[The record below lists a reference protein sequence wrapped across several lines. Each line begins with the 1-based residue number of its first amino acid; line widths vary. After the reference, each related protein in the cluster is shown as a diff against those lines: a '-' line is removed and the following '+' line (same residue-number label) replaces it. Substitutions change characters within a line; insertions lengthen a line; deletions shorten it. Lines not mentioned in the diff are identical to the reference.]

1 MRYLLTV
8 VLIAMSLV
16 AGTAPARAQEAT
28 PTAADFGNL
37 DYTNVRYFLPF
48 TPDGLAPGLN
58 VTGEVSGTCVEQSLA
73 DIGRGDAWFC
83 TDASTGDQYDPCFEN
98 SFGAIDEQSDLIC
111 AESPFSTDVVRF
123 TLTDPIQREKDAVA
137 EDVPPQADAAPNQAP
152 PKQGKKDRQD
162 QDMAPAE
169 VAPPPP
175 TDVAETAI
183 EPLDIPWAVEL
194 ANGERCE
201 LLTGATAVFAGQRLN
216 YGCESGGYV
225 IGELQRDGAVWL
237 ASFLAKDAYASDLV
251 PVAVV
256 WT

>member
-8 VLIAMSLV
+8 VLVATSLA
-16 AGTAPARAQEAT
+16 AGISPAAAQQAT
-28 PTAADFGNL
+28 PTASDLSSVAH
-37 DYTNVRYFLPF
+37 TNVRYFLPY

-58 VTGEVSGTCVEQSLA
+58 VTAEASGTCVELSLA
-73 DIGRGDAWFC
+73 DIGRADAWDC
-83 TDASTGDQYDPCFEN
+83 SDATSSERFDPCFEN
-98 SFGAIDEQSDLIC
+98 TFGAIDEQSELIC

-123 TLTDPIQREKDAVA
+123 TLTQPLQREKDVQP
-137 EDVPPQADAAPNQAP
+137 EDAAPQAAMEPDQASPKKGKKGRQNTMPAEAAAP
-152 PKQGKKDRQD
+152 P
-162 QDMAPAE
+162 A
-169 VAPPPP
+169 
-175 TDVAETAI
+175 DVAETAI

-194 ANGERCE
+194 ANGERCT

-225 IGELQRDGAVWL
+225 IGELQRDGLVWM

>member
-1 MRYLLTV
+1 MRYLLT
-8 VLIAMSLV
+8 LMLLALSLV
-16 AGTAPARAQEAT
+16 AGIGPAAAQEAT
-28 PTAADFGNL
+28 PAATDLGSVVH
-37 DYTNVRYFLPF
+37 TNIRYFLPF

-58 VTGEVSGTCVEQSLA
+58 VAGEANGTCVEESLA
-73 DIGRGDAWFC
+73 DIGRADAWSC
-83 TDASTGDQYDPCFEN
+83 TDSSTGDRYDPCFEN
-98 SFGAIDEQSDLIC
+98 SFGPIDEQSDLIC

-123 TLTDPIQREKDAVA
+123 TLTDPLQREKD
-137 EDVPPQADAAPNQAP
+137 DVEDAAPQMAASDDQEQP
-152 PKQGKKDRQD
+152 RKGKKDRQD
-162 QDMAPAE
+162 MAPADAA
-169 VAPPPP
+169 AP
-175 TDVAETAI
+175 DAEVAETAI

-194 ANGERCE
+194 ANGERCG

-225 IGELQRDGAVWL
+225 IGELQRDGLVWF